1 MKMEDGFVYMTK
13 QEICDTTLPDRV
25 KMALNTYGPL
35 TARQLSYLTVG
46 GSIGERIL
54 NINRKMY
61 TLRKR
66 GEVEYID
73 GKWRLV

>member
-25 KMALNTYGPL
+25 KMALATYGPL
-35 TARQLSYLTVG
+35 TARQLSYLTIG

-66 GEVEYID
+66 GEVEYTD
-73 GKWRLV
+73 GKWRLI

>member
-13 QEICDTTLPDRV
+13 QEICDTTLPERV
-25 KMALNTYGPL
+25 KTALAIYGPL

-61 TLRKR
+61 ALRKK
-66 GEVEYID
+66 GEVEYTD
-73 GKWRLV
+73 GG

>member
-1 MKMEDGFVYMTK
+1 MEDGFVYMTK

-25 KMALNTYGPL
+25 KMALATYGPL

-66 GEVEYID
+66 GEVEYTD
-73 GKWRLV
+73 GKWRLI